1 METAGSF
8 ALFCGRDNRRA
19 VVGNASVTSS
29 GLYRAEQVREFDRRA
44 IELHGIRGY
53 ALMTRAAAA
62 ALQALR
68 TRWPQARRLRVLC
81 GAGNNAGD
89 GYVLARLA
97 RQAGLDVAVGWLCDP
112 ATLRGDARTA
122 ADDAAAAQVPIG
134 PFAPP
139 LLGEAEVIVDALL
152 GTGLTRPLAG
162 EWAAAVAAANAAAV
176 PVLSLDVPSGLQ
188 ADTGAILGEAIRAAL
203 TVTFIAP
210 KLGLFTG
217 TGPDCAGEVR
227 LADLDVPAAVFDGT
241 EPAAMRV
248 TAADLPAWLP
258 GPRARSA
265 HKGAFGHVLVVGG
278 QPGMSG
284 AARLA
289 AEAAARVGA
298 GLVSVATH
306 PAHAALLN
314 IGRPE
319 LMCRGVQT
327 PADLEPLLA
336 RAGVMAIGPGLG
348 QDDWA
353 RGLLTA
359 VLGAGLPCVL
369 DADALNLL
377 AAAPA
382 RRDDWILTPHPG
394 EAARLLGCTA
404 AAVQA
409 DRPAAVR
416 ALQARCGG
424 VVVLKGAGTLV
435 HDGRRTWVI
444 SAGNPGMASGGMGDV
459 LTGVI
464 AGLLAQGLAPAE
476 AAVAGTLVHGLAG
489 DTAAATG
496 ERGLLAGDLFDA
508 LRQWVNPRVLP

>member
-1 METAGSF
+1 M
-8 ALFCGRDNRRA
+8 
-19 VVGNASVTSS
+19 GNASVTGS

-44 IELHGIRGY
+44 IEQHGIRGY
-53 ALMTRAAAA
+53 TLMTRAAAA

-68 TRWPQARRLRVLC
+68 AQWPQAHRLCVLC

-97 RQAGLDVAVGWLCDP
+97 QQAGLDVVVGWLCDP
-112 ATLRGDARTA
+112 AALRGAARQA
-122 ADDAAAAQVPIG
+122 ADDAAAARVPIQ
-134 PFAPP
+134 PFTPELPGA
-139 LLGEAEVIVDALL
+139 ADVIVDALL

-162 EWAAAVAAANAAAV
+162 AWAAAVAAANTAAA
-176 PVLSLDVPSGLQ
+176 PVLSLDIPSGLQ

-210 KLGLFTG
+210 KPGLFTG
-217 TGPDCAGEVR
+217 AGPDCAGEVR
-227 LADLDVPAAVFDGT
+227 LADLEVPAAVFAAM
-241 EPAAMRV
+241 EPAAVRL
-248 TAADLPAWLP
+248 TAADLPGWLP
-258 GPRARSA
+258 GPRTRGA

-314 IGRPE
+314 VGRPE
-319 LMCRGVQT
+319 LMCRGVPT
-327 PADLEPLLA
+327 PADLAPLLA
-336 RAGVMAIGPGLG
+336 RASVLAVGPGLG
-348 QDDWA
+348 QDDWG
-353 RGLLTA
+353 RGLLDA
-359 VLGAGLPCVL
+359 ALGTGLPCVL

-377 AAAPA
+377 AAAPR

-394 EAARLLGCTA
+394 EAGRLLACTT

-416 ALQARCGG
+416 ALQVRYGG
-424 VVVLKGAGTLV
+424 VIVLKGAGTLV
-435 HDGRRTWVI
+435 HDGRRTWLV

-459 LTGVI
+459 LTGAI
-464 AGLLAQGLAPAE
+464 AGLLAQGQAPAE
-476 AAVAGTLVHGLAG
+476 AAVTGVLVHGLAG
-489 DTAAATG
+489 DTAAADG
-496 ERGLLAGDLFDA
+496 ERGLLAGDLLDA
-508 LRQWVNPRVLP
+508 LRRWVNGKASP